1 MERLTPL
8 VGLRLVIARR
18 AADLR
23 NFQFGQVRALKS
35 GTVGDHALHVQ
46 CPWRFEG
53 PDGILTG
60 LSDLWEPAEVSENVD
75 WDSWHYDRDE
85 NLQDRQLGTLLGSY
99 DPATRS
105 FVNQT
110 EYLVVEEVRADNCG
124 GATIRLSGGY
134 RLVLFPAGIR
144 GEDWRLF
151 RPGTDEPHFV
161 VAGGRVELAE
171 QQTGEPGASADRP
184 RE

>member
-1 MERLTPL
+1 MKPVTDAVVERLTPL

-23 NFQFGQVRALKS
+23 NFQFGQVRAVER
-35 GTVGDHALHVQ
+35 GTVGDYGLHIQ
-46 CPWRFEG
+46 CPWRLEG

-60 LSDLWEPAEVSENVD
+60 HSDLWELAEASEGVD
-75 WDSWHYDRDE
+75 WGE
-85 NLQDRQLGTLLGSY
+85 NLQDRQLGTLLGGY

-110 EYLVVEEVRADNCG
+110 EHLVVEGVQADNCG
-124 GATIRLSGGY
+124 GATIQLSGGY
-134 RLVLFPAGIR
+134 RLVLFPAGAR

-161 VAGGRVELAE
+161 IAGGRVEE
-171 QQTGEPGASADRP
+171 TES
-184 RE
+184 